1 MNEDKIR
8 KKGAK
13 YINELVQGEKEARN
27 KRKVSEKRIL
37 AISNNER
44 KKKQRIRELLE
55 PYKHGSVSG
64 QYSEQYFDD
73 IGLHRKLFAQVLK
86 NENDEDRVMK
96 RRKYLKDLMELT
108 VELKGHD
115 DVEQKDN
122 VSMVVI
128 KLYNTDLED
137 LKGILAGHKIIGMR
151 ISPSEEGNLE
161 TKNRLMSI
169 FGTDN
174 ITTFRKKGVVK
185 YIRYELTIGRR
196 EA

>member
-1 MNEDKIR
+1 MISVKRVDDKVYVYDPKIRKGRYYKMVPEARDEHYIALFLKNEDKIR

-55 PYKHGSVSG
+55 PYKHGSVIG

-128 KLYNTDLED
+128 KLYNTDLE
-137 LKGILAGHKIIGMR
+137 I
-151 ISPSEEGNLE
+151 
-161 TKNRLMSI
+161 
-169 FGTDN
+169 
-174 ITTFRKKGVVK
+174 
-185 YIRYELTIGRR
+185 
-196 EA
+196 